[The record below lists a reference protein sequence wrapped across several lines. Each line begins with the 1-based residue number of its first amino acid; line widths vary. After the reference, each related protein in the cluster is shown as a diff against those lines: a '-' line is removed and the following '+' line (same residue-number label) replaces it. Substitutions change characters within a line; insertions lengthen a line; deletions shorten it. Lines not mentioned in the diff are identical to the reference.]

1 MSVVPSLLAA
11 EVTLAPPRTIL
22 RGLILGL
29 ETLLSR
35 PGLHDRPIHAE
46 VLIRGEATAPRF
58 GHELLQEQPGHISRQ
73 QTLPVLRERGG
84 VPDTIVHPQAHE
96 PSKQEVVFQLLHQQP
111 LAADAIEVLKQ
122 RSPEQPPR

>member
-73 QTLPVLRERGG
+73 QTLPALRERGG
-84 VPDTIVHPQAHE
+84 VQT
-96 PSKQEVVFQLLHQQP
+96 
-111 LAADAIEVLKQ
+111 
-122 RSPEQPPR
+122 RSSIPRPTNHRNRRLYSSCSISSRSLRMP